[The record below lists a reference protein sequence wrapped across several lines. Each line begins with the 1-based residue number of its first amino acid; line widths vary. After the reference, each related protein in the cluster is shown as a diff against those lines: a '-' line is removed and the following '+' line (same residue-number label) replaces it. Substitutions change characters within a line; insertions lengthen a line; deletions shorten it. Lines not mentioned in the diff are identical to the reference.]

1 MGSFG
6 AAASVFNS
14 QPTGMNAQ
22 PTNTPSYGG
31 FGGGSSSA
39 VGLRPQ
45 MTGGAANPF
54 RASTFTNPTGGL
66 MNGSTGAFPSSTSSP
81 SAFGGGAVN
90 FGAGLPSNGTPFGTF
105 GAGAFGSGF
114 NVQDPSKPQQ
124 QQAQQASLI

>member
-1 MGSFG
+1 
-6 AAASVFNS
+6 
-14 QPTGMNAQ
+14 MNAQ
-22 PTNTPSYGG
+22 PMNTPSFGG
-31 FGGGSSSA
+31 FGGGSSLG

-54 RASTFTNPTGGL
+54 RASTFTNPTNGP

-90 FGAGLPSNGTPFGTF
+90 FGASPFGAF
-105 GAGAFGSGF
+105 SAGAFGSGF
-114 NVQDPSKPQQ
+114 NANSLQDPSKPQQ